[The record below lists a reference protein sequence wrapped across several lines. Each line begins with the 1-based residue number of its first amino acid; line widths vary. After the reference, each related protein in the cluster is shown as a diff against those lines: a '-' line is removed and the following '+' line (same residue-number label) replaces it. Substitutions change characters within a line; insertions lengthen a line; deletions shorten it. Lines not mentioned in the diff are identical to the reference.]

1 MNKIIVTPQSEI
13 QEMIDSSNAKLLIDI
28 NKAISRVMTPMKPN
42 LTVKES
48 AERINVSELTIR
60 NYIKRGII
68 KADKIGRRIL
78 INSQELEDS
87 LEEIKSLKYQRD

>member
-1 MNKIIVTPQSEI
+1 MTKIIVSPASEI
-13 QEMIDSSNAKLLIDI
+13 QEMIDSSNAKLLNDI
-28 NKAISRVMTPMKPN
+28 KNMISSIMTPIKPN

-48 AERINVSELTIR
+48 AVRVNVSELTIR

-78 INSQELEDS
+78 ISSQELEDS
-87 LEEIKSLKYQRD
+87 LEEIKSLKYQR

>member
-1 MNKIIVTPQSEI
+1 MTKIIVTPSSEI
-13 QEMIDSSNAKLLIDI
+13 KEMIDSSNAKLLIDI
-28 NKAISRVMTPMKPN
+28 KKTISTVMTPIKVK

-48 AERINVSELTIR
+48 AERLNLSELTIR

-68 KADKIGRRIL
+68 KAEKIGRRVL

>member
-1 MNKIIVTPQSEI
+1 MAKIIVIPSSEI

-28 NKAISRVMTPMKPN
+28 NKTISRVMTPIKAN
-42 LTVKES
+42 LSVKES
-48 AERINVSELTIR
+48 AERINVSELTVR

-68 KADKIGRRIL
+68 KADRIGRRIL